1 MKYLKYKRVW
11 KVPWE
16 CSFFSVS
23 LFKSPLDFGVM
34 AKTIANPPNGDI
46 YRYKRSDSYMGYMKK
61 LDLCLFRGECL
72 AGILLPLTK
81 REKCLP

>member
-46 YRYKRSDSYMGYMKK
+46 YRYKRSDSYGS
-61 LDLCLFRGECL
+61 
-72 AGILLPLTK
+72 GIYEKVGFMPL
-81 REKCLP
+81 

>member
-46 YRYKRSDSYMGYMKK
+46 YRYKRSDSYGS
-61 LDLCLFRGECL
+61 
-72 AGILLPLTK
+72 GIY
-81 REKCLP
+81 EKSWIYASLGVNVSQEFCSL